1 MLPSN
6 SRWLWLYYPVS
17 WMTVCVVLAH
27 IVFFNWAL
35 LTPKDVS
42 GTLFGGAMG
51 TQLYLGGWGIATF
64 GLIVAIVLRL
74 PGSIHAWIAAGLVP
88 LCIGGWWQLNYP
100 DDANGNLIYSPG
112 QSDIT
117 VAMLIGAAILA
128 SGLYAYTRVKA
139 ANKKASFSGLK
150 LFAKIV
156 VATALSGF
164 FIAVP
169 LTVLKQQA
177 LPHCAFN
184 KEGQQLTVCL
194 GDGDTPTI
202 VE

>member
-17 WMTVCVVLAH
+17 WISVCVVLAH
-27 IVFFNWAL
+27 IVFFSWAL

-51 TQLYLGGWGIATF
+51 TQLYLGGWGVATF
-64 GLIVAIVLRL
+64 GLIVAILLRL
-74 PGSIHAWIAAGLVP
+74 PGSILAWIAAGLVP
-88 LCIGGWWQLNYP
+88 LGIGGWWQLNYP
-100 DDANGNLIYSPG
+100 DDADGNLMYSPA

-128 SGLYAYTRVKA
+128 SGLYAYSRAKA
-139 ANKKASFSGLK
+139 ANKKASLSGLK
-150 LFAKIV
+150 LFARIV

-169 LTVLKQQA
+169 LAFLKQQA

>member
-27 IVFFNWAL
+27 IAFFNWAL
-35 LTPKDVS
+35 LTPREVS

-51 TQLYLGGWGIATF
+51 TQLYLIGWGVAMI
-64 GLIVAIVLRL
+64 GLIVAILLRL
-74 PGSIHAWIAAGLVP
+74 SGSIFAWMAAGLMP

-100 DDANGNLIYSPG
+100 DDANGNLIFSPV

-128 SGLYAYTRVKA
+128 SGLYACTRAKT
-139 ANKKASFSGLK
+139 ANKKASLSGLK
-150 LFAKIV
+150 LFGKIV

-164 FIAVP
+164 FVSIP
-169 LTVLKQQA
+169 LAVLKQQA
-177 LPHCAFN
+177 LPDCAVN
-184 KEGQQLTVCL
+184 KQGQQLTVCL
-194 GDGDTPTI
+194 DAGDTPTL

>member
-1 MLPSN
+1 MLHSN
-6 SRWLWLYYPVS
+6 SRWLWLYFPVS
-17 WMTVCVVLAH
+17 WITVCAVLVH
-27 IVFFNWAL
+27 ITFFSWAL

-51 TQLYLGGWGIATF
+51 TQLYLGGLGVATL
-64 GLIVAIVLRL
+64 GLTVVILLRL
-74 PGSIHAWIAAGLVP
+74 PGAILAWIAAGLLP

-100 DDANGNLIYSPG
+100 DDANGNLLYSPG
-112 QSDIT
+112 RSDIT
-117 VAMLIGAAILA
+117 VAMLIGAAILV
-128 SGLYAYTRVKA
+128 SGFYAYRRAKTATKR
-139 ANKKASFSGLK
+139 ASLSGLK
-150 LFAKIV
+150 IFGKIV

-164 FIAVP
+164 FVAVP
-169 LTVLKQQA
+169 LAALKQQA

-184 KEGQQLTVCL
+184 KQGQQLTVCL